1 MKIAAPV
8 LAYNV
13 SRFIKPVLENMAPY
27 VDKIYVAYSEK
38 PFGYSAHS
46 RSAKINPT
54 SIDEIKRVDLGGK
67 VEIIEGDWLTE
78 EDARNACLS
87 RAKFDGFDWLLIQDA
102 DEFYTDNAWDQIL
115 SALKIAPTK
124 DHFTTTWYN
133 FWKSPEYVL
142 VGGNGSIKQTN
153 AGFAIRCKKE
163 LNFTKNRTTNAI
175 STKILDAVCF
185 HYGYALT
192 DIEVLEKIKTWG
204 HSAEFNTD
212 LWYQIKWLDW
222 TEDTKNLH
230 PTYPG
235 IWRQAIRFPLEQ
247 PKFSEQF
254 SLEINYKNSEMAYR
268 LKNIIYDAK
277 FNIRDK
283 ARLLK
288 RTFLC

>member
-1 MKIAAPV
+1 M
-8 LAYNV
+8 
-13 SRFIKPVLENMAPY
+13 
-27 VDKIYVAYSEK
+27 
-38 PFGYSAHS
+38 
-46 RSAKINPT
+46 
-54 SIDEIKRVDLGGK
+54 
-67 VEIIEGDWLTE
+67 
-78 EDARNACLS
+78 
-87 RAKFDGFDWLLIQDA
+87 
-102 DEFYTDNAWDQIL
+102 
-115 SALKIAPTK
+115 
-124 DHFTTTWYN
+124 
-133 FWKSPEYVL
+133 
-142 VGGNGSIKQTN
+142 
-153 AGFAIRCKKE
+153 
-163 LNFTKNRTTNAI
+163 
-175 STKILDAVCF
+175 
-185 HYGYALT
+185 
-192 DIEVLEKIKTWG
+192 LEKIKTWG